1 MRHSHSSLLLSPIL
15 KKSLDFTGA
24 RILKVQDLNKV
35 RLVDS
40 YRWFMLQRLRLF
52 HVIMATKE
60 DHQSLAES
68 CNLDWLLRPEK
79 GLLDAATEM
88 WEEQLI

>member
-15 KKSLDFTGA
+15 KKSFDFTGA

-40 YRWFMLQRLRLF
+40 WFMLQRLRLF
-52 HVIMATKE
+52 LVIMATKE

-68 CNLDWLLRPEK
+68 CSLDWLLRPDK